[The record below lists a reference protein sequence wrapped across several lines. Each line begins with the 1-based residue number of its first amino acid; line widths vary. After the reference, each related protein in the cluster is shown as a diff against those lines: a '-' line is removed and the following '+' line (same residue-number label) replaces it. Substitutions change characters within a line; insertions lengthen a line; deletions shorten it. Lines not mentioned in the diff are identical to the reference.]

1 MRKHREKDRHPFGCR
16 SFLHMVTVH
25 WFPANCN
32 IRFLLLGIFQ
42 KICLKSFVDC
52 LFHGLFAVV
61 TYKKESPIDPYEILL
76 FLVSMIMFRGD
87 AFLSD
92 PFFLCLLPAGVCT
105 LRAEA
110 KVSPTPII
118 LQTGGIT
125 NKVCP
130 FISEKIMRNVK
141 KILSSLLLSVMCYT
155 IS

>member
-1 MRKHREKDRHPFGCR
+1 M
-16 SFLHMVTVH
+16 
-25 WFPANCN
+25 
-32 IRFLLLGIFQ
+32 
-42 KICLKSFVDC
+42 LKSFVDC

-76 FLVSMIMFRGD
+76 FLVSMIMFHGD

-118 LQTGGIT
+118 LQAGGIT

>member
-1 MRKHREKDRHPFGCR
+1 
-16 SFLHMVTVH
+16 
-25 WFPANCN
+25 
-32 IRFLLLGIFQ
+32 LGIFQ

-61 TYKKESPIDPYEILL
+61 TYKKENPIDPYEILL

-105 LRAEA
+105 LRTEA

-125 NKVCP
+125 NKVYP

>member
-1 MRKHREKDRHPFGCR
+1 MRKGTACE
-16 SFLHMVTVH
+16 SESIVTVH

-155 IS
+155 IL

>member
-1 MRKHREKDRHPFGCR
+1 M
-16 SFLHMVTVH
+16 
-25 WFPANCN
+25 
-32 IRFLLLGIFQ
+32 
-42 KICLKSFVDC
+42 
-52 LFHGLFAVV
+52 FHGLFAVV

-76 FLVSMIMFRGD
+76 FLVSMIMFHGD

-92 PFFLCLLPAGVCT
+92 PFFLCLLLAGVCT

-125 NKVCP
+125 NKVYP

>member
-1 MRKHREKDRHPFGCR
+1 M
-16 SFLHMVTVH
+16 
-25 WFPANCN
+25 
-32 IRFLLLGIFQ
+32 
-42 KICLKSFVDC
+42 
-52 LFHGLFAVV
+52 FHGLFTVV

-105 LRAEA
+105 LRAKA

>member
-1 MRKHREKDRHPFGCR
+1 MEASGV
-16 SFLHMVTVH
+16 STAALLMFL
-25 WFPANCN
+25 FNNSP
-32 IRFLLLGIFQ
+32 RFCYWGIFSENLF
-42 KICLKSFVDC
+42 KKFCRLFVSWLICSCDVQ
-52 LFHGLFAVV
+52 
-61 TYKKESPIDPYEILL
+61 KESPIDPYEILL

-92 PFFLCLLPAGVCT
+92 PFFSVPASG
-105 LRAEA
+105 RSMHPPGRS
-110 KVSPTPII
+110 KGFPTPII

>member
-1 MRKHREKDRHPFGCR
+1 
-16 SFLHMVTVH
+16 
-25 WFPANCN
+25 
-32 IRFLLLGIFQ
+32 LGIFQ

-118 LQTGGIT
+118 LQPGELQI
-125 NKVCP
+125 KFVP
-130 FISEKIMRNVK
+130 SFLK
-141 KILSSLLLSVMCYT
+141 KLCEM
-155 IS
+155 

>member
-1 MRKHREKDRHPFGCR
+1 M
-16 SFLHMVTVH
+16 
-25 WFPANCN
+25 
-32 IRFLLLGIFQ
+32 
-42 KICLKSFVDC
+42 
-52 LFHGLFAVV
+52 FHGLFAVV

-105 LRAEA
+105 LRTEA

-125 NKVCP
+125 NKVYP
-130 FISEKIMRNVK
+130 FILKNYAKCK
-141 KILSSLLLSVMCYT
+141 KNLKFFTSFRDVLYYIVSSPIY
-155 IS
+155 ISKE

>member
-1 MRKHREKDRHPFGCR
+1 M
-16 SFLHMVTVH
+16 
-25 WFPANCN
+25 
-32 IRFLLLGIFQ
+32 
-42 KICLKSFVDC
+42 
-52 LFHGLFAVV
+52 FHGLFAVV

-76 FLVSMIMFRGD
+76 FLVSMIMFHGD

-92 PFFLCLLPAGVCT
+92 PFFLCLLLAGVCT

-118 LQTGGIT
+118 LQAGGIT

-141 KILSSLLLSVMCYT
+141 KNLKFFTSFRDVLYYIVSSPIY
-155 IS
+155 ISKE

>member
-1 MRKHREKDRHPFGCR
+1 MRKGTACE
-16 SFLHMVTVH
+16 SEII
-25 WFPANCN
+25 

-92 PFFLCLLPAGVCT
+92 PFFLCLLRPEYAPSGQKQ
-105 LRAEA
+105 RF
-110 KVSPTPII
+110 P
-118 LQTGGIT
+118 Q
-125 NKVCP
+125 
-130 FISEKIMRNVK
+130 
-141 KILSSLLLSVMCYT
+141 LLLYFKPGELQIKFVPSFLKKLCEM
-155 IS
+155 